1 MEINLKTNSALRVD
15 RYVQGVLSGEIPSCR
30 TIILACE
37 RYQRD
42 LENPDLYVDYA
53 TLTNF
58 RHFAHE
64 FKHYKGPLA
73 GKPFEL
79 EDWQLFIALNVLCLK
94 WKKNGMRKY
103 RQADIEVPRKNGK
116 TFFVAI
122 LALWLLLFDG
132 ESGPE
137 VYTAAV
143 DQAQA
148 RLCYEAAET
157 LAMRSIFAP
166 LVKKYNWG
174 LKVPKSVGVMKPL
187 SKDTENKDGLNI
199 FAAICDEVHAWANT
213 KMMDVIKTGT
223 GARSQPV
230 IVRISTAGVDLSVPY
245 YRDIL
250 DYINELEGILPLE
263 EDHFFF
269 LYTPDPDDDWEDEK
283 VWKKLNPNLG
293 VSLSWDY
300 MRSIYQEAKTRGGS
314 YVAAFKTKNLD
325 MWVDAPDYWIGD
337 DDVQANNAD
346 FDISLLRGEDCYV
359 GLDLASKSDISAV
372 CLFFPRFKVA
382 RFLFVVPETK
392 VTEQGD
398 RVDYRLWAEQGWL
411 TVTPGRVLDEDWF
424 VDFLLRELEPYNV
437 RCLAYDP
444 WAVWNIVPKLRR
456 YEEQLMAYQ
465 QSIRYMSVP
474 SKWIQTEVLQ
484 HHLNFL
490 DNPVIRWM
498 FRNVV
503 IYVDPN
509 ANIKLNKAKSRN
521 KIDGVVA
528 LADAVGG
535 WLNITGGETK
545 EIYKGAT
552 LRVISMDIDDDE
564 QTNLYGE

>member
-1 MEINLKTNSALRVD
+1 MTSKVPARIDRLQDRVAC
-15 RYVQGVLSGEIPSCR
+15 YVDDVLSGRILSCR

-37 RYQRD
+37 RYQKD
-42 LENPDLYVDYA
+42 LANPDLYVDW
-53 TLTNF
+53 TVLKNF
-58 RHFAHE
+58 HKFARE
-64 FKHYKGPLA
+64 FKHYKGPLS
-73 GKPFEL
+73 GSPFEL
-79 EDWQLFIALNVLCLK
+79 EDWQLFIATNVLCLK
-94 WKKNGMRKY
+94 WRQTGLRKY

-116 TFFVAI
+116 TFFVAV

-157 LAMRSIFAP
+157 LAVRSIFAP
-166 LVKKYNWG
+166 MVKKYNWG

-230 IVRISTAGVDLSVPY
+230 IFRISTAGVDLSVPY
-245 YRDIL
+245 YRDIQ

-325 MWVDAPDYWIGD
+325 MWVDAPDFWIED
-337 DDVQANNAD
+337 DDVQANNAP
-346 FDISLLRGEDCYV
+346 FDELQLRGAECYV

-372 CLFFPRFKVA
+372 SLFFPKYNAVRFI
-382 RFLFVVPETK
+382 FVVPESKLT
-392 VTEQGD
+392 QDD
-398 RVDYRLWAEQGWL
+398 RVDYRLWADQGWL
-411 TVTPGRVLDEDWF
+411 TVAPGRVLDEDWF
-424 VDFLLRELEPYNV
+424 VGLLLNELEPYDV
-437 RCLAYDP
+437 KCLAYDP
-444 WAVWNIVPKLRR
+444 WAMWNIVPKLHK
-456 YEEQLMAYQ
+456 YEDQLMAYQ
-465 QSIRYMSVP
+465 QGIRYMSVP
-474 SKWIQTEVLQ
+474 TKWIQTAVLQ
-484 HHLNFL
+484 HRLNFL

-503 IYVDPN
+503 IYTDPN
-509 ANIKLNKAKSRN
+509 ANIKLDKAKSRN

-535 WLNITGGETK
+535 WLNVTGGETK
-545 EIYKGAT
+545 EIYKEHT
-552 LRVISMDIDDDE
+552 LRVISLND
-564 QTNLYGE
+564 